1 MPAVTAAPRW
11 NRLGA
16 DVRREQILAA
26 AARLFGERPYSAIST
41 TELAEA
47 AGVTRGL
54 LHHYFGT
61 KRELYL
67 EVLRSMM
74 YVPPLE
80 DLQVPEGSR
89 EERIEH
95 AVNWFMAFITSHGRT
110 WLALLSAD
118 SAGSDPEVAAILREA
133 DDLAASRV
141 LEALEFSG
149 TAKQRRV
156 AMTAIRSFGSMSKA
170 MGRELVREAISRAE
184 AKRVLVAALT
194 ATLDSVGV

>member
-1 MPAVTAAPRW
+1 M
-11 NRLGA
+11 L
-16 DVRREQILAA
+16 
-26 AARLFGERPYSAIST
+26 
-41 TELAEA
+41 
-47 AGVTRGL
+47 
-54 LHHYFGT
+54 
-61 KRELYL
+61 
-67 EVLRSMM
+67 

-80 DLQVPEGSR
+80 ELQVPSGSR
-89 EERIEH
+89 EARIEH
-95 AVNWFMAFITSHGRT
+95 AVNWFMAFILTHGRT
-110 WLALLSAD
+110 WLALLSAED
-118 SAGSDPEVAAILREA
+118 GLDPEVRQIMNEA

-170 MGRELVREAISRAE
+170 MGRELVLRESITRAD

>member
-1 MPAVTAAPRW
+1 M
-11 NRLGA
+11 
-16 DVRREQILAA
+16 AA
-26 AARLFGERPYSAIST
+26 AIALFSERPYSSIST

-67 EVLRSMM
+67 EVLRSLM

-80 DLQVPEGSR
+80 ELQVPEGSR

-95 AVNWFMAFITSHGRT
+95 TVNWLLAFILTHGRT
-110 WLALLSAD
+110 WLALISAD
-118 SAGSDPEVAAILREA
+118 SAGSDPEVHAILREA
-133 DDLAASRV
+133 DDVAASRV
-141 LEALEFSG
+141 LEAMEFSG

-156 AMTAIRSFGSMSKA
+156 AMTAVRTYGSMAKA
-170 MGRELVREAISRAE
+170 MGRELVRDGISRAE